1 MLQRYSIKCYF
12 FSIEIMKNRISVL
25 RDRLGLT
32 QEQLGETF
40 GVSKSSVAQW
50 EAGKTNLPT
59 SRLLELAA
67 LFKVSVDYLLGLTN
81 VDDQASAQ
89 VININETEKKN
100 QVMKVHSDY
109 MDRELEFLKQVNE
122 KLEKHNEDQALLID
136 LLMGRREDV
145 TRKVPKKVRDKLMN
159 SNRTA

>member
-1 MLQRYSIKCYF
+1 
-12 FSIEIMKNRISVL
+12 MKNRISLL

-50 EAGKTNLPT
+50 EAGKTNLPA
-59 SRLLELAA
+59 SRLLELAT
-67 LFKVSVDYLLGLTN
+67 LFKVSVDYLLGLTDAEN
-81 VDDQASAQ
+81 QNSEQIFTMKEA
-89 VININETEKKN
+89 ETKY
-100 QVMKVHSDY
+100 QTMKVSSDF

-159 SNRTA
+159 SKNSA